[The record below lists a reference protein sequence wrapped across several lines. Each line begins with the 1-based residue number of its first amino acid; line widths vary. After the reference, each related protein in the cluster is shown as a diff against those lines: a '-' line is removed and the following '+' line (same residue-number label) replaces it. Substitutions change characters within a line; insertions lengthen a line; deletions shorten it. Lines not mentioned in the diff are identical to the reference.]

1 MDAEIETAYGHSCED
16 EKKRR
21 LYQEQVALLN
31 TFLAKGAISKRQYDK
46 SYNDLTEKMGFQ
58 SATSGIT
65 GEENT

>member
-1 MDAEIETAYGHSCED
+1 MDAEIETTYGLSSED
-16 EKKRR
+16 EKQRR

-58 SATSGIT
+58 SAVSGIT